1 MMKDKQDIT
10 SFEEKIMLLMK
21 GGLIN
26 KEIATV
32 LGKSTDIIKYH
43 LKKIYKKL
51 GATNRV
57 EAINKFN
64 ETYMIDPNYKH
75 K

>member
-1 MMKDKQDIT
+1 MKNKPAIT
-10 SFEEKIMLLMK
+10 SSEEKILLLVK
-21 GGLIN
+21 GGLTN
-26 KEIATV
+26 DSIAIV
-32 LGKSTDIIKYH
+32 LGKSPDTIKYH

-51 GATNRV
+51 GAGNRV

-64 ETYMIDPNYKH
+64 ETYMIDSNHKH

>member
-1 MMKDKQDIT
+1 VKNQPKLTQK
-10 SFEEKIMLLMK
+10 EEKIMLLIK

-26 KEIATV
+26 KEVAMVLDRSPETV
-32 LGKSTDIIKYH
+32 KYH

-51 GATNRV
+51 DAGNRV

-64 ETYMIDPNYKH
+64 ETIKF
-75 K
+75 KK

>member
-1 MMKDKQDIT
+1 MKNYKELSNQ
-10 SFEEKIMLLMK
+10 EKKIMLLIK

-26 KEIATV
+26 KEVASVLDKSPDTV
-32 LGKSTDIIKYH
+32 KYH
-43 LKKIYKKL
+43 LKKIYRKL
-51 GATNRV
+51 GAGNRV

-64 ETYMIDPNYKH
+64 DTIINK